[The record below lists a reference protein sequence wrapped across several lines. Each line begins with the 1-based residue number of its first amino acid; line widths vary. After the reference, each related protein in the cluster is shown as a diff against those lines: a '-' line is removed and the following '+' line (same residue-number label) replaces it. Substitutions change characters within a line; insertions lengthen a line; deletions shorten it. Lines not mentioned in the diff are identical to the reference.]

1 MFLFVIL
8 TVSTGNYYRIR
19 SALKHGARKLGKILS
34 LPREDLADEIKKFFS
49 NTLQDHEKNRSDSQ
63 YGSEGFGTFCPFSP
77 GEVFS
82 EDDMYPRSSVG
93 DVEDSIKIVP
103 WQMMCN
109 YSYSLDGPSVSEHYL
124 NGDDY
129 DFATYSSPDFRTSN
143 GTSDCSAS
151 SNHSGSFFGQCC
163 QAPQLNLPKPS
174 TENGHFNH
182 SNPSDDVKE
191 KLDLTP
197 CLEDSMN
204 DMEMVN
210 LYTSCED
217 NWDSVF
223 SCSSAASSPKTSVLE
238 SLALDFRERDSSS
251 VVDLEALNPLADLS
265 GDYDSH
271 LRSLLYGQ
279 GCLGFAVLPQSKNLG
294 DCANQLRPFRSN
306 SFCQTNLS
314 TWESSARIA
323 RSYSV
328 FTSEEKFKARG
339 TGTYLPVS
347 VIFFI

>member
-77 GEVFS
+77 GEAFS

-109 YSYSLDGPSVSEHYL
+109 YSYSLDGPTVSEHYL

-306 SFCQTNLS
+306 SFGQTNLS
-314 TWESSARIA
+314 TWESCARIA